1 MKRIKLLFAVALL
14 LAACSDNTGKPESQF
29 DLCSLPPGK
38 IMERDREFNFFG
50 SDNYKIIIVDKDGIV
65 STVEVPESVYSLAS
79 DVASLQA
86 AKDSCKGK

>member
-1 MKRIKLLFAVALL
+1 
-14 LAACSDNTGKPESQF
+14 
-29 DLCSLPPGK
+29 
-38 IMERDREFNFFG
+38 MERDREFNFFG